1 MSKLRV
7 VETDEHENSV
17 YMFQN
22 IKYNVNLFVDA
33 TCYDDAKSKFDLCE
47 FKNRK
52 DWKIFV
58 ECGDQP
64 A

>member
-22 IKYNVNLFVDA
+22 IKYSVNLFVDA
-33 TCYDDAKSKFDLCE
+33 TCYDDAKAKFDLCD

-52 DWKIFV
+52 D
-58 ECGDQP
+58 
-64 A
+64 